1 MKRRS
6 NREHVPDSGS
16 TMKKTYIAAGLLFLL
31 AFIVFL
37 GVSPVSAVT
46 VAEGDYA
53 EFQTYAPGTDSIV
66 FYVLGQNKFYYSSST
81 DVSNIKLKG
90 SALKEYLKEYRHY
103 LYRGDDGYFTI
114 YLMADEDASKG
125 NHFSTGEYRL
135 IVHHP
140 GADGIYNT
148 KVVPASGNSGYS
160 SGDNVFLNDVFQF
173 NIPAVQ
179 NIEAAKKLTETI
191 TQGNDPCSTILFS
204 VIPRE
209 EKQQTIE
216 LKKEEKENPV
226 PETPVEPVQP
236 DQPAPATPAPLIGI
250 IAALSA
256 AALFTL
262 RR

>member
-1 MKRRS
+1 MRQS
-6 NREHVPDSGS
+6 NSEQFSESGIV
-16 TMKKTYIAAGLLFLL
+16 MKKTLAAAGFLFLL

-66 FYVLGQNKFYYSSST
+66 FYVLGQNKFYYSRST
-81 DVSNIKLKG
+81 DVSNKKLKG
-90 SALKEYLKEYRHY
+90 SALKEYLKEHGHY

-114 YLMADEDASKG
+114 YLMADEDTSKG
-125 NHFSTGEYRL
+125 NHFALGEYRL

-160 SGDNVFLNDVFQF
+160 TGYNILLNDIFQF

-179 NIEAAKKLTETI
+179 NIEAAKKLAETI
-191 TQGNDPCSTILFS
+191 SQGNDPCNTILFS
-204 VIPRE
+204 VTARE
-209 EKQQTIE
+209 KKQQTIE
-216 LKKEEKENPV
+216 LKKEEMPD
-226 PETPVEPVQP
+226 TPQDIPEPVQP
-236 DQPAPATPAPLIGI
+236 EPAATTPAPVIGI

-256 AALFTL
+256 AGLFV
-262 RR
+262 RRR